1 MSLSAGS
8 DCHTPLTHPPA
19 LQDCGRSESFDLAFD
34 EGRTDELVGEHNLPM
49 SEGRL
54 TLSDGRTLAWREY
67 GPPDGR
73 PLLRFQGMPGSR
85 NSRHP
90 HEESYDRIGVRVI
103 VADRPGYGASTR
115 FEGRGISVVAADAA
129 SLLDHLELDVVHV
142 SGTSGGGPHALAF
155 VAHYPERVRAAT
167 VVVGAAPLLEEET
180 EGQIGLNREAW
191 RASRE
196 GWDAMYGLLAP
207 VRRELLRDPLG
218 AFRKVMDAAPPTD
231 KAVMN
236 DPDWQRVLI
245 DDQRE
250 ALRPGAEG
258 WADEAMAVLSS
269 WDFDPSDVSCSL
281 TWWHGEYDANSP
293 IAAVRRLVASMSGV
307 DLRVW
312 GEAGHLE
319 SYHRHD
325 EILSELLTR

>member
-1 MSLSAGS
+1 MNDLGDAASTTYRPDKKAIVTLSQLPTG
-8 DCHTPLTHPPA
+8 PN
-19 LQDCGRSESFDLAFD
+19 
-34 EGRTDELVGEHNLPM
+34 DELVGEHNRPM

-54 TLSDGRTLAWREY
+54 TLGDGRTLAWREY
-67 GPPDGR
+67 GPPEGR
-73 PLLRFQGMPGSR
+73 PLLRFHGMPGSR

-90 HEESYDRIGVRVI
+90 HEESYDRLGVRVI

-115 FEGRGISVVAADAA
+115 LEGRGISVVAADAA
-129 SLLDHLELDVVHV
+129 SLLDHLELDDVHV
-142 SGTSGGGPHALAF
+142 SGTSGGGPHALAL
-155 VAHYPERVRAAT
+155 AAQHPERVRAAT
-167 VVVGAAPLLEEET
+167 VVVGAAPVLEEDI
-180 EGQIGLNREAW
+180 GGLIGLNREGW

-196 GWDAMYGLLAP
+196 GWDAMYRLLAP

-231 KAVMN
+231 KAVID

-250 ALRPGAEG
+250 ALRLGAEG
-258 WADEAMAVLSS
+258 WADEAMAVLGS

-281 TWWHGEYDANSP
+281 TWWHGEHDANAP
-293 IAAVRRLVASMSGV
+293 IAAVRRLVGSMSGV